1 VIIRDESRSIGRE
14 GNMHFKRIIT
24 GLVALPF
31 LVYLIIKGGV
41 PFFILVLLAALLAL
55 WEYLKIVSAVPLRP
69 VVSVLSLLAMAMAVL
84 ILWAAF
90 EDRLDLIVLI
100 LAADLILAGITAVV
114 QYADDRVILD
124 AVFKQVSGLVYVPV
138 LLGHILLLRNGI
150 DGMIWVFLLI
160 CLVFSNDIGAF
171 YAGTFFG
178 KHKLSP
184 SVSPGKTI
192 EGSLGGLTAC
202 FTVGI
207 AFRLFLLP
215 GLAWGWFLLSILCIA
230 VAGPAGDLFESII
243 KRGGNI
249 KDSGSILP
257 GHGGLLDRI
266 DALLFAS
273 PVAYYCK
280 IFLF

>member
-1 VIIRDESRSIGRE
+1 
-14 GNMHFKRIIT
+14 MHLKRIIT

-31 LVYLIIKGGV
+31 LIYLIAKGGL
-41 PFFILVLLAALLAL
+41 PFFFLVLAAALLAL
-55 WEYLKIVSAVPLRP
+55 WEYLKIVCAEPPRP
-69 VVSVLSLLAMAMAVL
+69 VLSFLNVLAMALAAL

-90 EDRLDLIVLI
+90 QARIELILLV
-100 LAADLILAGITAVV
+100 LAADVLLAGITAIVL
-114 QYADDRVILD
+114 YARDKTILD
-124 AVFKQVSGLVYVPV
+124 AAVKQMAGLLYVPV
-138 LLGHILLLRNGI
+138 LLGHILLLRNGS

-160 CLVFSNDIGAF
+160 CLVFANDIGAF

-178 KHKLSP
+178 KHKLCP
-184 SVSPGKTI
+184 AVSPGKTI

-202 FTVGI
+202 FSVGI
-207 AFRLFLLP
+207 AFRVFLLP
-215 GLAWGWFLLSILCIA
+215 ELPWGWFLLSVLGIA
-230 VAGPAGDLFESII
+230 VAGPVGDLFESII
-243 KRGGNI
+243 KRSGNI

-280 IFLF
+280 TLLF

>member
-1 VIIRDESRSIGRE
+1 MPPTDRE
-14 GNMHFKRIIT
+14 GNMHLKRIIT

-31 LVYLIIKGGV
+31 LIYLIVKGGLA
-41 PFFILVLLAALLAL
+41 FFVLVLIAGLLAL
-55 WEYLKIVSAVPLRP
+55 WEYLKIVCAVPPRP
-69 VVSVLSLLAMAMAVL
+69 VLSFLSVLAMIMAAL
-84 ILWAAF
+84 IFWAAF
-90 EDRLDLIVLI
+90 EARFDLVVLI
-100 LAADLILAGITAVV
+100 LSIDVILAGITAIVKYS
-114 QYADDRVILD
+114 QDKTIFD
-124 AVFKQVSGLVYVPV
+124 AVLKQLAGLLYVPV
-138 LLGHILLLRNGI
+138 LLAHILLLRNGA

-171 YAGTFFG
+171 YAGTFLG
-178 KHKLSP
+178 KHKLCP

-192 EGSLGGLTAC
+192 EGSIGGLIAC

-207 AFRLFLLP
+207 AFRIFLLP

-230 VAGPAGDLFESII
+230 VAGPVGDLFESII

-249 KDSGSILP
+249 KDSGNILP

-273 PVAYYCK
+273 PVAYMCK
-280 IFLF
+280 TFLF

>member
-1 VIIRDESRSIGRE
+1 
-14 GNMHFKRIIT
+14 MHLKRIIT

-31 LVYLIIKGGV
+31 LIYLIAKGGL
-41 PFFILVLLAALLAL
+41 PFFVLVLIAALLAL
-55 WEYLKIVSAVPLRP
+55 WEYLKIVYAVPARP
-69 VVSVLSLLAMAMAVL
+69 VLSLLSGLAMIMAVL

-90 EDRLDLIVLI
+90 RARFDLIILI
-100 LAADLILAGITAVV
+100 LAADVILAGVIATAE
-114 QYADDRVILD
+114 YSRDKAILD
-124 AVFKQVSGLVYVPV
+124 AVVKQVTGLLYVPV
-138 LLGHILLLRNGI
+138 LLAHILLLRNGG

-171 YAGTFFG
+171 YTGTFLG
-178 KHKLSP
+178 RHKLCP

-202 FTVGI
+202 FIVGI

-215 GLAWGWFLLSILCIA
+215 GLAWGWFLVSILSIA
-230 VAGPAGDLFESII
+230 VAGPVGDLFESII
-243 KRGGNI
+243 KRSGNI

-273 PVAYYCK
+273 PVAYMCK
-280 IFLF
+280 TCLF

>member
-1 VIIRDESRSIGRE
+1 
-14 GNMHFKRIIT
+14 MHLKRIIT

-31 LVYLIIKGGV
+31 LIYLIVKGGQL
-41 PFFILVLLAALLAL
+41 FFTLVMIAALLAL
-55 WEYLKIVSAVPLRP
+55 WEYLKIVCAVPPRP
-69 VVSVLSLLAMAMAVL
+69 VLSFLNVLAMIMAAL

-90 EDRLDLIVLI
+90 NARLDLIVLI
-100 LAADLILAGITAVV
+100 LAADVVIAGVTATAT
-114 QYADDRVILD
+114 YSRDKAIFD
-124 AVFKQVSGLVYVPV
+124 AVLKQVAGLLYVPV
-138 LLGHILLLRNGI
+138 LLGHILLLRNGS
-150 DGMIWVFLLI
+150 DGMIWVFFLI
-160 CLVFSNDIGAF
+160 CLVFVNDIGAF
-171 YAGTFFG
+171 YTGTFLG
-178 KHKLSP
+178 KHKLCP

-192 EGSLGGLTAC
+192 EGSIGGLIAC

-207 AFRLFLLP
+207 IFRLFLLP

-230 VAGPAGDLFESII
+230 IAGPVGDLFESII

-249 KDSGSILP
+249 KDSGNILP

-280 IFLF
+280 TFLF

>member
-1 VIIRDESRSIGRE
+1 
-14 GNMHFKRIIT
+14 MHLKRIIT

-31 LVYLIIKGGV
+31 LIYLVAKGGL
-41 PFFILVLLAALLAL
+41 PFFVLVLLAALLAL
-55 WEYLKIVSAVPLRP
+55 WEYLKIVCAVPPRP
-69 VVSVLSLLAMAMAVL
+69 VLSLLSVLAMLMAAL
-84 ILWAAF
+84 ILGAAF
-90 EDRLDLIVLI
+90 KARFDLIILI
-100 LAADLILAGITAVV
+100 LAVDVILSGVIAGVKYSQDKAIFDAVV
-114 QYADDRVILD
+114 
-124 AVFKQVSGLVYVPV
+124 KQVTGLLYIPV
-138 LLGHILLLRNGI
+138 LLAHILLLRNGG
-150 DGMIWVFLLI
+150 DGMLWVFLLI

-171 YAGTFFG
+171 YAGTFLG
-178 KHKLSP
+178 RHKLCP

-230 VAGPAGDLFESII
+230 VAGPVGDLFESII

-273 PVAYYCK
+273 PVAYMCK
-280 IFLF
+280 TLLF

>member
-1 VIIRDESRSIGRE
+1 
-14 GNMHFKRIIT
+14 MHLKRIIT

-31 LVYLIIKGGV
+31 LIYLIVQGGTA
-41 PFFILVLLAALLAL
+41 FFGLVLAAGLLAL
-55 WEYLKIVSAVPLRP
+55 WEYLRIACAVPPR
-69 VVSVLSLLAMAMAVL
+69 SVNSPLNILAL
-84 ILWAAF
+84 ITGALVLWAAYRARF
-90 EDRLDLIVLI
+90 DLILFC
-100 LAADLILAGITAVV
+100 LAANLLLAGITAIVNYGKDQNVFSAVV
-114 QYADDRVILD
+114 
-124 AVFKQVSGLVYVPV
+124 KQVTGVIYVPV
-138 LLGHILLLRNGI
+138 LLGHILLLRNGS

-160 CLVFSNDIGAF
+160 CLVFANDIGAF

-178 KHKLSP
+178 KHKLCP

-207 AFRLFLLP
+207 LFRVYFLPGLPLGLFLL
-215 GLAWGWFLLSILCIA
+215 GVLGIA
-230 VAGPAGDLFESII
+230 IAGPLGDLFESII
-243 KRGGNI
+243 KRSGNI

-280 IFLF
+280 TFLF

>member
-1 VIIRDESRSIGRE
+1 MIVDFIGFFVLKE
-14 GNMHFKRIIT
+14 NMHLKRIMT

-31 LVYLIIKGGV
+31 LIYLIAAGGL
-41 PFFILVLLAALLAL
+41 PFFFLVLAAALLAL
-55 WEYLKIVSAVPLRP
+55 WEYLKIVCAVPLRP

-230 VAGPAGDLFESII
+230 IAGPAGDLFESII

>member
-1 VIIRDESRSIGRE
+1 
-14 GNMHFKRIIT
+14 MHLKRIIT

-31 LVYLIIKGGV
+31 LIYLIVQGGTA
-41 PFFILVLLAALLAL
+41 FFGLVLAAGLLAL
-55 WEYLKIVSAVPLRP
+55 WEYLRIACAVPPR
-69 VVSVLSLLAMAMAVL
+69 SVNSSLNILAL
-84 ILWAAF
+84 ITGALVLWAAYRARF
-90 EDRLDLIVLI
+90 DLILLC
-100 LAADLILAGITAVV
+100 LAANLLLAGITAIVNYGKDQNVFSAVV
-114 QYADDRVILD
+114 
-124 AVFKQVSGLVYVPV
+124 KQVSGVIYVPV
-138 LLGHILLLRNGI
+138 LLGHILLLRNGS

-160 CLVFSNDIGAF
+160 CLVFANDIGAF

-178 KHKLSP
+178 EHKLCP

-207 AFRLFLLP
+207 LFRVYFLP
-215 GLAWGWFLLSILCIA
+215 GLPWGWFLLAVLSIAI
-230 VAGPAGDLFESII
+230 AGPLGDLFESII
-243 KRGGNI
+243 KRSGNI

-280 IFLF
+280 TFLF